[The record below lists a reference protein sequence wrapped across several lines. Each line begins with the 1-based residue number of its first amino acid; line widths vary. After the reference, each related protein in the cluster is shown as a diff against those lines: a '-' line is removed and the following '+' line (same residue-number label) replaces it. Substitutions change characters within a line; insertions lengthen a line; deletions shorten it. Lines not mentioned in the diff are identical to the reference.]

1 MERDVLSIQSAVNKR
16 ELNILIVEVRV
27 VVVSVEGIRI
37 VRNIVISVAD
47 SFKNG
52 TSSFHQGGR
61 EQATRMSTLGFN
73 KKLVEE

>member
-47 SFKNG
+47 FFENG
-52 TSSFHQGGR
+52 ASSFHQGGR